1 MALALT
7 FPGSRRRGK
16 AAGMALLLA
25 AFIAVT
31 TISCSRNNE
40 AITAGEDYY
49 IRVAQVDKDGATT
62 YSKIVKVLKD

>member
-1 MALALT
+1 MALT
-7 FPGSRRRGK
+7 FPGSRRRRK

-40 AITAGEDYY
+40 AITAGEDY
-49 IRVAQVDKDGATT
+49 
-62 YSKIVKVLKD
+62 